1 MGPATV
7 KYATGEMERLGL
19 GTSACEPGVDGAK
32 LFVGS
37 LPRTITEDELRE
49 FFSKFGAITEVF
61 VMRDTATGTGR
72 GCAFVKM
79 ALKEDAL
86 YAIQSL
92 AGKHQ
97 WEGCARPLEV
107 RFAESKSQRMQNM
120 GESTGFASRL
130 EVQGASARST
140 GVVRGGVCVLRAGG
154 NDDASWSA
162 RSCRCRDGRGQDGR
176 QPRRRPTAAEQLK
189 PENSR
194 PLEGVLFTRR
204 PSILPQRNDK
214 HHHLGKTPGI
224 LPTPSRAALWRFRI
238 WRGVRRWRRIRRKW
252 ISKQRAFLR
261 RRARRR
267 RRGVARRQ
275 R

>member
-1 MGPATV
+1 M

-49 FFSKFGAITEVF
+49 FFAKFGAITEVF
-61 VMRDTATGTGR
+61 VMRDSATGTGR

-97 WEGCARPLEV
+97 WEGCSRPLEV

-120 GESTGFASRL
+120 GKCIFVFCRL
-130 EVQGASARST
+130 MFLVSGLVVNDHFLAGI
-140 GVVRGGVCVLRAGG
+140 GVDVFFVFV
-154 NDDASWSA
+154 
-162 RSCRCRDGRGQDGR
+162 
-176 QPRRRPTAAEQLK
+176 
-189 PENSR
+189 
-194 PLEGVLFTRR
+194 V
-204 PSILPQRNDK
+204 
-214 HHHLGKTPGI
+214 
-224 LPTPSRAALWRFRI
+224 
-238 WRGVRRWRRIRRKW
+238 
-252 ISKQRAFLR
+252 KQ
-261 RRARRR
+261 
-267 RRGVARRQ
+267 VKQ
-275 R
+275 E